1 MKSTFPKK
9 YYDYIKSHPK
19 KYLGQTF
26 LIDKNILNKIGEI
39 SELGPLHIL
48 SPISFCII
56 ITAFSIFRDD
66 SKNLIII

>member
-1 MKSTFPKK
+1 MKSTVPKK

-39 SELGPLHIL
+39 SEP
-48 SPISFCII
+48 II
-56 ITAFSIFRDD
+56 IRACR
-66 SKNLIII
+66 LL